1 MLPASAP
8 GRGRRDGQVLDAVL
22 AGLEG
27 QRIELRR
34 GAAPGPGARR
44 VAAAIE
50 VGQIVRQPGD
60 RHRAQRVVAIGRR
73 NRGAERHHATLL
85 GGAGR
90 YRATKHRAFR
100 TGLTV
105 SV

>member
-1 MLPASAP
+1 M
-8 GRGRRDGQVLDAVL
+8 LDAVL
-22 AGLEG
+22 AGLER

-34 GAAPGPGARR
+34 RPGPGPGARR

-73 NRGAERHHATLL
+73 NRGAERHHTTLL

-90 YRATKHRAFR
+90 YRATE
-100 TGLTV
+100 TP
-105 SV
+105 SVH